1 MLFEDYVITVD
12 GCDKTDSVKQWKK
25 TANGYDI
32 VFNSND
38 KVYSYGGSRVEI
50 VCLKE
55 KIDCAS
61 SRVFVND
68 ALQENVLEI
77 HDYGKLKK
85 MFFKNGQRR
94 IITDEKFHIEENC
107 LQIRHVAEKFYYL
120 KELAEEIGLPCD
132 DGASILSKYY
142 RDIDFIGTNSVMG
155 FYLSRRDDLDK
166 MPLPNPI
173 IFPFGLNQSQKKAV
187 SCALSSRI
195 SIIEGPPGTGKTQTI
210 LNIIANLVLQGKT
223 VAIAASN
230 NSATDNI
237 LEKLAKN
244 NFDFFCAPL
253 GSGKN
258 KEKFITNQSE
268 SYPDISSW
276 RMPAEELAN
285 LKTAIAILTTELDE
299 MLEVQNQIAQVRQES
314 SELEQERKYFVSY
327 LGMKKT
333 QSPPQ
338 KPKLKGSH
346 KDILNLWIEYEN
358 FAEKS
363 RIQGLWFRIK
373 KVFFYGWDSFSFLN
387 QPAEQVI
394 PTLQSLFYEIYK
406 KELDDKRIYL
416 EKKLSGYRFEDKMQE
431 IKLKSTRLFKGYIA
445 ACYRIDMPRTLFKK
459 DELYRSPENFLKEY
473 PVVLSTTHSIRN
485 SLSKKCMFDYIIID
499 EASQVDILTGAL
511 SFANAKNA
519 IIVGDLMQL
528 PNVITPQ
535 DMQRS
540 LKIEDKYNIENEYR
554 YTRHSLLSSASSV
567 WQKIPK
573 TLLREHYRCHPQIIG
588 FCNKKFYNN
597 QLVIMTKDRSEQD
610 VLKLY
615 YTLPGNHA
623 RKHLN
628 QRQLDVIKG
637 EILPEL
643 AAPDD
648 STGIITPYRAQAN
661 ALSNQEQ
668 TSELESD
675 TVHKYQGREKENI
688 IISTVDDKIGEFAD
702 NPNLLNVAV
711 SRAIRR
717 LRVVVSPDADNEN
730 TNTGDLIK
738 YIRRHNFE
746 VVQSEISSIFDLLYK
761 QYAQKRLELLKKYK
775 SISEYDSENLANTL
789 IEKVLV
795 EKSFSK
801 LDFTCHYPLS
811 KLLHNVDR
819 LLEKQR
825 KYALHPATHVD
836 FIIFNKMDKMPILA
850 IEIDG
855 TSYHKEGSI
864 QYARDRMKDEILKR
878 YNIPILRLATN
889 GSSEEQRIRSKLSE
903 ILKVE
908 GIPN

>member
-1 MLFEDYVITVD
+1 
-12 GCDKTDSVKQWKK
+12 
-25 TANGYDI
+25 
-32 VFNSND
+32 
-38 KVYSYGGSRVEI
+38 
-50 VCLKE
+50 
-55 KIDCAS
+55 
-61 SRVFVND
+61 
-68 ALQENVLEI
+68 
-77 HDYGKLKK
+77 
-85 MFFKNGQRR
+85 
-94 IITDEKFHIEENC
+94 
-107 LQIRHVAEKFYYL
+107 
-120 KELAEEIGLPCD
+120 
-132 DGASILSKYY
+132 
-142 RDIDFIGTNSVMG
+142 
-155 FYLSRRDDLDK
+155 

>member
-1 MLFEDYVITVD
+1 MLLKDYLITVG
-12 GCDKTDSVKQWKK
+12 GCDKTDSIKQWNK
-25 TANGYDI
+25 TANGYEI
-32 VFNSND
+32 IYNSSD

-50 VCLKE
+50 VCLKG

-85 MFFKNGQRR
+85 MFLKNGQRR
-94 IITDEKFHIEENC
+94 IIKDEKIHIEENC
-107 LQIRHVAEKFYYL
+107 LQVRHVAEKFYYL
-120 KELAEEIGLPCD
+120 KELAEEIGPPCD

-142 RDIDFIGTNSVMG
+142 RDIDFIGTNSIMG
-155 FYLSRRDDLDK
+155 FYLSRRDDLGK
-166 MPLPNPI
+166 TPLPSPI
-173 IFPFGLNQSQKKAV
+173 IFPFGLNKSQKKAV

-276 RMPAEELAN
+276 RMPAEALAN

-327 LGMKKT
+327 LEMKKA
-333 QSPPQ
+333 QSSPQ
-338 KPKLKGSH
+338 KPKLKGTH
-346 KDILNLWIEYEN
+346 EDILNLWIEYEN
-358 FAEKS
+358 VAEKS

-373 KVFFYGWDSFSFLN
+373 KAFFYGWDSFSFLN

-416 EKKLSGYRFEDKMQE
+416 EKKLSGYHFEDKMQE
-431 IKLKSTRLFKGYIA
+431 IKLKSIRLFKGYIS

-459 DELYRSPENFLKEY
+459 DDLYRSPEIFLKEY

-511 SFANAKNA
+511 SFTNAKNA

-528 PNVITPQ
+528 PNVVTPQ

-567 WQKIPK
+567 WQKLPR

-661 ALSNQEQ
+661 ALNNQEQ
-668 TSELESD
+668 TSDLESD

-717 LRVVVSPDADNEN
+717 LRVVVSPDAANEN

-761 QYAQKRLELLKKYK
+761 QYSQKRRELLKKYK
-775 SISEYDSENLANTL
+775 RISEYDSENLANAL
-789 IEKVLV
+789 IEKVLG

-801 LDFTCHYPLS
+801 LDFACHYPLN
-811 KLLHNVDR
+811 KLLHNTDR
-819 LLEKQR
+819 LLEKPR
-825 KYALHPATHVD
+825 KYALHPSTHVD

-864 QYARDRMKDEILKR
+864 QYGRDIMKDEILKS